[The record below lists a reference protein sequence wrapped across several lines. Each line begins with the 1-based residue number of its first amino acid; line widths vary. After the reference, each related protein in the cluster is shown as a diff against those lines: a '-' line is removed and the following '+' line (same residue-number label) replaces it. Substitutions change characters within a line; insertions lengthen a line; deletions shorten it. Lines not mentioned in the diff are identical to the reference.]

1 MDNSVSNHRGFE
13 PLYLILNET
22 ANWTAVHGMVR
33 CETASLRM
41 ALDKAME
48 LALTGS
54 EVDALV
60 RRGSSEIVLFSD
72 QIRELINYL
81 AELQPAAE
89 PRAAAIVNAGLS
101 GAGLSGDG
109 LGGIDDVLALM
120 APNDTGYA
128 DATVKNAVSAK

>member
-72 QIRELINYL
+72 QIRELTNYL
-81 AELQPAAE
+81 AEPE
-89 PRAAAIVNAGLS
+89 PRPEPRVARIVNG
-101 GAGLSGDG
+101 G
-109 LGGIDDVLALM
+109 LGGVDDVRSLL
-120 APNDTGYA
+120 
-128 DATVKNAVSAK
+128 S